1 MTDNGILIWLLVGA
15 AVALGAVLIWIVM
28 GAPIHF

>member
-1 MTDNGILIWLLVGA
+1 MTDNGILIGLLVGA